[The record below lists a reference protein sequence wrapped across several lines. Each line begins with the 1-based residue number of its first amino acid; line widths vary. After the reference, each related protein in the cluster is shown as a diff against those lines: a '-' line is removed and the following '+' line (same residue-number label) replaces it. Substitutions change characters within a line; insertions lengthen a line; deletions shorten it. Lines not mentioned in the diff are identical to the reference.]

1 MDIIT
6 SFIDI
11 ALNLDHYL
19 GNIINLFGLWT
30 YVILFL
36 VVFAETGIIILSFL
50 PGDTLLF
57 VIGALSASG
66 KLDLGFTMII
76 LSIAAI
82 LGDTVNYH
90 IGKYIG
96 PKIFNK
102 EESKLF
108 SKKHLLRAH
117 NFYEKYGGKTIIL
130 ARFIPIIRAFAPFV
144 AGIGTMSYKKF
155 LLYNVVGGILWVVSL
170 SYAGF
175 LFGNI
180 PIVRDNFAIV
190 IIAIVIISNLPAIIS
205 ELSRRL
211 RKNKSKEIK

>member
-1 MDIIT
+1 
-6 SFIDI
+6 
-11 ALNLDHYL
+11 
-19 GNIINLFGLWT
+19 
-30 YVILFL
+30 
-36 VVFAETGIIILSFL
+36 
-50 PGDTLLF
+50 
-57 VIGALSASG
+57 
-66 KLDLGFTMII
+66 MII

-117 NFYEKYGGKTIIL
+117 DFHEKYGGKTIIL

-155 LLYNVVGGILWVVSL
+155 LLYNVVGGISWVVII

-180 PIVRDNFAIV
+180 PVVRDNFSIV
-190 IIAIVIISNLPAIIS
+190 IIAIVIISNLPAIVS
-205 ELSRRL
+205 ELIRRL
-211 RKNKSKEIK
+211 WKNKD